1 VKATIKKWQA
11 FAGGVVLALGLL
23 TGILLLQSERHGWPF
38 SAHHRMP
45 ATAAAKPAVPV
56 QAPRVPVTVSEGEA
70 GTLGLQL
77 SRVTAG
83 DLTEQLRAVATVAP
97 DESRI
102 SHVHTRV
109 AGWIEKLHVSNT
121 GETVRA
127 GQPLVDIFSQELLAS
142 QTEYLAARRAGGP
155 PSAVVES
162 GRARLKVLGM
172 SDSEIRSIEASGKPR
187 RVVTLLAPRDGVM
200 IHRGIAVGTAVD
212 PSTELMIVADLSRVW
227 VLAEVP
233 EFGAAQIRKGIQA
246 QLEFPASGLRP
257 LTAAVEFVDPVLTE
271 QTRTL
276 RVRFALPNPDGR
288 LRPGM
293 YGTAIFKTQPRP
305 TLTVPRDAVVDTGQS
320 QHVYVA
326 TGPGQYEPRTVQLG
340 ARLQDRVEIL
350 GGLREGE
357 EVVSSGVF
365 LLDSESRLRASG
377 GQGTSHAGHGGGA
390 KATSPSGTNHE
401 GHSAPSTPAA
411 KGTGEGHAP
420 APAEA
425 TPDPHAGHGG

>member
-1 VKATIKKWQA
+1 MKSIPKKWQA
-11 FAGGVVLALGLL
+11 FIG
-23 TGILLLQSERHGWPF
+23 GILLSLVSLTALLVVQSERHGWPF

-45 ATAAAKPAVPV
+45 AASAVRTSAPAQSTRVPV
-56 QAPRVPVTVSEGEA
+56 QVPPGEA
-70 GTLGLQL
+70 GTLNLQL
-77 SRVTAG
+77 SKVTAG
-83 DLTEQLRAVATVAP
+83 NLTEQLRAVATVAP

-121 GETVRA
+121 GEAVRA

-172 SDSEIRSIEASGKPR
+172 SDSEIRSIESSGKPR

-200 IHRGIAVGTAVD
+200 IHRGISVGTAVD
-212 PSTELMIVADLSRVW
+212 PSTELMIVVDLSRVW

-233 EFGAAQIRKGIQA
+233 EFGATQISKGIQA
-246 QLEFPASGLRP
+246 QLEFPASGLKS
-257 LTAAVEFVDPVLTE
+257 LIAKVEFVDPVLSE

-293 YGTAIFKTQPRP
+293 YGNAIFKTPPRP

-320 QHVYVA
+320 QHVYVV

-390 KATSPSGTNHE
+390 KGSTPPAGESQE
-401 GHSAPSTPAA
+401 GHTAPTVPAIPATPA
-411 KGTGEGHAP
+411 
-420 APAEA
+420 
-425 TPDPHAGHGG
+425 PDSHSSHGG